1 MPTIDGERL
10 RNTRSTQ
17 ASNASNGKRRAKR
30 LSAKRLSAKR
40 RAKRLSGKRRA
51 KRLSGTAYMESLIVL
66 PALIL
71 VFGLVM
77 FVRQGY
83 TKAGIAASQTRQH
96 GWTHVMSSCTS
107 SSVPTPTHMDAGS
120 NWSFAAIAAIAGSLR
135 SAATIIRNQPMAVA
149 SGQALT
155 IGSFYIERHEFSQ
168 SATFSRPGAIGGTA
182 KYGHRIALT
191 CDEDY
196 GYLKMPGLI
205 PGSLPGLTWSFSIWN
220 ETAWLMADL

>member
-1 MPTIDGERL
+1 MPTIDRERL
-10 RNTRSTQ
+10 RNTRPTQ
-17 ASNASNGKRRAKR
+17 AGNR
-30 LSAKRLSAKR
+30 
-40 RAKRLSGKRRA
+40 KRRA

-120 NWSFAAIAAIAGSLR
+120 NWSFGAIAAIAGSLS
-135 SAATIIRNQPMAVA
+135 SAATIISNQPMAVA

-155 IGSFYIERHEFSQ
+155 IGSFRIARHEFSQ
-168 SATFSRPGAIGGTA
+168 SETFSRPGAIGGTA

-205 PGSLPGLTWSFSIWN
+205 PGSLSGATWSFSIWN

>member
-1 MPTIDGERL
+1 MPTIDRERL
-10 RNTRSTQ
+10 RNTRPTQ
-17 ASNASNGKRRAKR
+17 AGNR
-30 LSAKRLSAKR
+30 
-40 RAKRLSGKRRA
+40 KRRA

-96 GWTHVMSSCTS
+96 GWTHVMSSCTP

-120 NWSFAAIAAIAGSLR
+120 NWSFGAIAAIAGSLS
-135 SAATIIRNQPMAVA
+135 SAATIISNQPMAVA

-155 IGSFYIERHEFSQ
+155 IGSFRIARHEFSQ
-168 SATFSRPGAIGGTA
+168 SETFSRPGAIGGTA

-205 PGSLPGLTWSFSIWN
+205 PGSLSGATWSFSIWN